1 MNRHL
6 NGKST
11 PTSIS
16 PNYENLLTKWICKE
30 SKSAPNEDILQK
42 MEKYFFIKFR
52 IFLIDRI
59 V

>member
-16 PNYENLLTKWICKE
+16 PNYKNLLKNG
-30 SKSAPNEDILQK
+30 SAPNEDILQK
-42 MEKYFFIKFR
+42 MEKYF
-52 IFLIDRI
+52 L
-59 V
+59 